1 MFAAYI
7 QMLHIPCQMGAI
19 SCRRMFSCSLQQLG
33 YSYIHMD
40 GSLHDRP
47 RPWLIVGLGNPGQKY
62 EGTRHNVGFEMID
75 SIAQAEGISINM
87 TLCKALCGKGHIGNT
102 PVLLA
107 KPQTFMDLSGESV
120 GPLTAYYKIPLHHV
134 LLMFDDMELP
144 CGILRLNQNGGHGG
158 HNGVKSVMQ
167 AFKKIQDFAR
177 LRIGIGKPP
186 GNMDPKAYLLQ
197 IFSSSSREKVNIALK
212 EGVEAARLLTSEGF
226 YESAHHFN
234 LNQKY
239 KHQKV
244 DYLDFGRKHF

>member
-1 MFAAYI
+1 MW
-7 QMLHIPCQMGAI
+7 HI
-19 SCRRMFSCSLQQLG
+19 SCRRMVSCPLQQLG
-33 YSYIHMD
+33 YSYIH

-47 RPWLIVGLGNPGQKY
+47 KPWLIVGLGNPGQKF
-62 EGTRHNVGFEMID
+62 EGTRHNVG
-75 SIAQAEGISINM
+75 
-87 TLCKALCGKGHIGNT
+87 
-102 PVLLA
+102 
-107 KPQTFMDLSGESV
+107 
-120 GPLTAYYKIPLHHV
+120 PLTAYHKIPIHHV

-167 AFKKIQDFAR
+167 TFKKIQDFAR

-197 IFSSSSREKVNIALK
+197 TFSSSAREKVNIALK

-226 YESAHHFN
+226 SESARHFN
-234 LNQKY
+234 LKQKY

-244 DYLDFGRKHF
+244 DYLDFGRKNC